1 MTTLAVRALHKRR
14 QRLPPRARKIA
25 LTIHVAVSVGWLGS
39 SYTMLVLGM
48 SGLLATDPDF
58 RIASYEIM
66 HLFDRAVN
74 IPLGFSMLLSG
85 LVSSLWTTWGLVR
98 HRWVL
103 TKLMISTVVLII
115 TPILS
120 VPRVLDII
128 DQLRAGT
135 ETPGL
140 AIEIIAISIGT
151 VVALT
156 AVTAV
161 SIFKPWGRTR
171 WGRR

>member
-1 MTTLAVRALHKRR
+1 MTTLAVRARYKRR
-14 QRLPPRARKIA
+14 RLPPRARKIA
-25 LTIHVAVSVGWLGS
+25 LTFHVAVSVGWLGS

-48 SGLLATDPDF
+48 SGLLATDPHF

-85 LVSSLWTTWGLVR
+85 LVSALWTTWGLIR

-103 TKLMISTVVLII
+103 TKLIISTAVLII

-120 VPRVLDII
+120 VPRVLDIV

-151 VVALT
+151 VITLT
-156 AVTAV
+156 AVTTI